1 MVEKGVTMKRSFAL
15 GLVLLSTAAWSQD
28 LCEVNANTPIQRFG
42 LDRIPNYFIS
52 ADPNGRYVGVIGNGN
67 HIYDMTSGSPPKSV
81 QVPGSYDPVFTPDGR
96 YVTVPPGVFYDA
108 DAYRDG
114 LASGVTD
121 MSDGDANVVG
131 SSNAA
136 TAAYQSVGTL
146 EDGQDKSK
154 YLYIS
159 DSMQN
164 NPTADLSFFI
174 GEVDH
179 TTKKMKTV
187 KTGTLC
193 GNIGEAHTPM
203 ISNDGKY
210 LSILNPHTRSTQ
222 IYRVDLDGGP
232 CKMVTDLGVPTGKV
246 SFDFG
251 TNPRRLAFHVDQSGT
266 NIGWFPQISEGIT
279 KDTYVMDLDVVNAGA
294 ENETWEMSGI
304 QRLGVAAQSNTGTYY
319 PRWRRDGTVIAI
331 THQGSDKYSID
342 VFDPN
347 NGTTLNPEKVNLVD
361 PVTTCGL
368 LGAESYAA
376 LAIAFL
382 WEDTCNAGVLPLR
395 LRDSL
400 RITPWLNHEACL
412 RLIDQRW
419 DALRTSFATA
429 PQLRDTI
436 VREGKMYE
444 GSTENA
450 GSVADMYCEQVL
462 GMSKEQLKT
471 YCPEARDQVAEV
483 NTVVTVAEVQ
493 QDTPQQTF
501 NRQCGGCHSTQDAKG
516 GLAFMN
522 FADGSANTRAYNPT
536 TGQSGLTSAT
546 AEQALN
552 AFLNPNTMASARMPP
567 PGAAGVDAIKKRQMA
582 EYLLQFVQPESRR
595 QKYINMAEN
604 L

>member
-1 MVEKGVTMKRSFAL
+1 MVEKGCTMKHTLLL
-15 GLVLLSTAAWSQD
+15 GLVLLSTAARSQD
-28 LCEVNANTPIQRFG
+28 LCQVNANPPIQRFG
-42 LDRIPNYFIS
+42 LDRMPNYFIS

-67 HIYDMTSGSPPKSV
+67 HIYDMNSGSPPKSV

-96 YVTVPPGVFYDA
+96 YVTVPPGMFYDA

-114 LASGVTD
+114 LARGITD

-146 EDGQDKSK
+146 QDGLDKSK

-164 NPTADLSFFI
+164 NPTADLSFFV

-187 KTGTLC
+187 KAGTLC

-203 ISNDGKY
+203 ISSDGQY

-222 IYRVDLDGGP
+222 IYRVDLNGGP

-251 TNPRRLAFHVDQSGT
+251 TNPRRLAFHVDQTGT
-266 NIGWFPQISEGIT
+266 NIGWFPQISGGIT
-279 KDTYVMDLDVVNAGA
+279 KDTYVMDLDVLNPGA

-304 QRLGVAAQSNTGTYY
+304 QRLGVAAESNTGTYY
-319 PRWRRDGTVIAI
+319 PRWRRDGTLIAI

-342 VFDPN
+342 VFDPK
-347 NGTTLNPEKVNLVD
+347 NGTTLGPEKVRLTD
-361 PVTTCGL
+361 PSTGCGV

-376 LAIAFL
+376 LAIAYL
-382 WEDTCNAGVLPLR
+382 WEEACNAGQLPLR
-395 LRDSL
+395 MRDSL
-400 RITPWLNHEACL
+400 RITPWLNHDACL
-412 RLIDQRW
+412 RLVDERW
-419 DALRTSFATA
+419 DVLRTSFANS

-444 GSTENA
+444 GSTANA
-450 GSVADMYCEQVL
+450 GTVAEMYCQQVL
-462 GMSKEQLKT
+462 GMSKEQLKA
-471 YCPEARDQVAEV
+471 YCPEAREPAAEV

-522 FADGSANTRAYNPT
+522 FADGSANTRAFNPT
-536 TGQSGLTSAT
+536 TGQTGLTSST

-552 AFLNPNTMASARMPP
+552 AFLNPNTMPAARMPP
-567 PGAAGVDAIKKRQMA
+567 AGAAGVDAIKKRQMA

-595 QKYINMAEN
+595 RKYINLAEN